1 MSDNNQNN
9 SKQECKCLGA
19 KELKAL
25 KKQVADLGKK
35 VDTLEKQLVTLRKVL
50 TR

>member
-1 MSDNNQNN
+1 MADNQN
-9 SKQECKCLGA
+9 KQPNECKCEGG
-19 KELKAL
+19 KEIKAL
-25 KKQVADLGKK
+25 KKQIVELNKK